1 MITDKEKI
9 EEIIQVSN
17 AYQVY
22 DVVDFDALRE
32 ALREDLLEMAR
43 WKDECHKK
51 EIEKR
56 VEAKLKDEKFD
67 EERKLI
73 FNELLKWLKKN
84 SLNYIG
90 VIASGPCSITLS
102 VNELVDDFK
111 KYLNDKSYEKG
122 K

>member
-51 EIEKR
+51 EIEKCSK
-56 VEAKLKDEKFD
+56 AKEQQIFAILHQLGYDAA
-67 EERKLI
+67 LI
-73 FNELLKWLKKN
+73 AVQQFMA
-84 SLNYIG
+84 
-90 VIASGPCSITLS
+90 V
-102 VNELVDDFK
+102 VNE
-111 KYLNDKSYEKG
+111 EKP
-122 K
+122 